1 MAFFGQGT
9 GLSRS
14 FCHGGILAEFNQNG
28 DLQSKIVVDWN
39 LNRCWIYTRHMNIY
53 QSPTLASI
61 LILVLVGIGI
71 TSVPVSA
78 HPPSL
83 FPSQYEDW
91 ELHGDPWLE
100 APAWENETDPFR
112 QIDDLLPTPNE
123 VRLASGAPGPDYWQQ
138 KVDYDIA
145 VRLDTEKHRLEGE
158 QTVTY
163 FNQSPHDLTY
173 LWVQLDQNRFRKESI
188 GRLGDT
194 APDLRRD
201 QSTRW
206 MRQQLE
212 RREFDGGVNITKVA
226 LSDGTPLDHVINGTM
241 MRIDLPAV
249 LAAGASI
256 QFEIDWN
263 SAIVPSSTMRA
274 RSGYEWFD
282 EDDNAIY
289 EIAQWFP
296 RMAPYTDGDGWQNK
310 QFQGES
316 EFALEFGDYDLAIT
330 VPETFVV
337 AASGELLNQ
346 DEVLTDVQR
355 ARLEEARTAD
365 RPMFVITPEEAQE
378 NEDRDHEIQSAGD
391 RGERTW
397 RFHAA
402 RVRDVAWAASP
413 KFAWDAWGVE
423 VPDTDGEISMA
434 MSFFPNEGEP
444 LWSRY
449 STQAVAQTIEVYSKH
464 TVPYPYPVAISVNGP
479 VGGMEYPMICFNG
492 PRPEEDGTYSER
504 TKWGLIGVIIHE
516 VGHNWFPMIIN
527 SDERQWTWMDEGMN
541 TFVQFLATEEWEPD
555 HSGRRGEAQDIVSY
569 MISERQRP
577 IMSHGESIIQKGN
590 NAYAKPS
597 VALNI
602 LRETVMGRELF
613 DHAFK
618 EYCRRWAFRAPEPGD
633 FFRTMDD
640 ASGVDLDWFWRGW
653 FYSTGHVDVAVE
665 RIFDYT
671 VEPRD
676 PSVRKPL
683 LQAERDAELP
693 SRSTARNV
701 DLPRRSERYP
711 ELLDFYSRFDEL
723 KVTEGDRRSFER
735 FMKQL
740 DDDDREVYETV
751 ASEPLHF
758 SIVRFRNHGG
768 LVMPLPLEITFAD
781 GTTEEVMLPVEIWKQ
796 DPSVATKMFTGPQPI
811 VRVRLDPYRELAD
824 ADRTNNIYPPEVIAG
839 RFGLVTRGSR
849 GNPMQADE
857 SQTGRKAIEEIARQ
871 IAVRLIPI
879 WDGLEI
885 DDRVSPLLASGR
897 LLESLD
903 SNLLVDPWGHP
914 LALEFSGVE
923 ERERGS
929 DAVLATL
936 RSSGQDEEAGTG
948 DDVALC
954 ILVDGRIIDAT
965 LIETPEN

>member
-1 MAFFGQGT
+1 MTKTQI
-9 GLSRS
+9 RS
-14 FCHGGILAEFNQNG
+14 
-28 DLQSKIVVDWN
+28 VVGV
-39 LNRCWIYTRHMNIY
+39 Y
-53 QSPTLASI
+53 TLA
-61 LILVLVGIGI
+61 LVGMVMS
-71 TSVPVSA
+71 TDVLSA

-83 FPSQYEDW
+83 FPSHYEQW
-91 ELHGDPWLE
+91 ELHDDPWLE

-173 LWVQLDQNRFRKESI
+173 LWVQLDQNRFRKDSI
-188 GRLGDT
+188 SRLGDT
-194 APDLRRD
+194 APDLRRE

-212 RREFDGGVNITKVA
+212 KRDFEGGVDITRVA
-226 LSDGTPLDHVINGTM
+226 LSDGTLLDHVINGTM
-241 MRIDLPAV
+241 MRIDRPAV
-249 LAAGASI
+249 LTAGASI
-256 QFEIDWN
+256 RFEIDWN

-274 RSGYEWFD
+274 RSGYEWFKD
-282 EDDNAIY
+282 DDNAIY

-378 NEDRDHEIQSAGD
+378 NEDRDHEVLLSGK

-397 RFHAA
+397 RFHAD

-423 VPDTDGEISMA
+423 VPETQGKIAMA

-449 STQAVAQTIEVYSKH
+449 STQAVAQTIEVYSKF

-590 NAYAKPS
+590 NAYAKPAT
-597 VALNI
+597 ALNV
-602 LRETVMGRELF
+602 LRETVLGRELF

-640 ASGVDLDWFWRGW
+640 ASGVDLDWFWRSW
-653 FYSTGHVDVAVE
+653 FYSTKHVDVEVE

-676 PSVRKPL
+676 PSIRKPML
-683 LQAERDAELP
+683 LAEREAELP
-693 SRSTARNV
+693 SRSTSRNA

-711 ELLDFYSRFDEL
+711 ELLDFYSQFEEL
-723 KVTEGDRRSFER
+723 EVTDGDRRSFER
-735 FMKQL
+735 FRMQL
-740 DDDDREVYETV
+740 EDEDREVFDAV
-751 ASEPLHF
+751 ASAPLHF
-758 SIVRFRNHGG
+758 SVVRFRNHGG
-768 LVMPLPLEITFAD
+768 IVMPLPLEIVFAD
-781 GTTEEVMLPVEIWKQ
+781 GTKEEVMLPVEIWKQ
-796 DPSVATKMFTGPQPI
+796 DPSVATKMFIGSQPI
-811 VRVRLDPYRELAD
+811 ARVRLDPYRELAD
-824 ADRTNNIYPPEVIAG
+824 ADRTNNIFPPEVIAG
-839 RFGLVTRGSR
+839 RFGLVTRR
-849 GNPMQADE
+849 GRSNPMQADQ
-857 SQTGRKAIEEIARQ
+857 SQTGRQSLNLIAREISAQ
-871 IAVRLIPI
+871 LIPV
-879 WDGLEI
+879 WDALDPES
-885 DDRVSPLLASGR
+885 RVSPLLASGK
-897 LLESLD
+897 LLEGLD
-903 SNLLVDPWGHP
+903 PELLVDPWGNA
-914 LALEFSGVE
+914 LTLEFSASTEIGQSSE
-923 ERERGS
+923 E
-929 DAVLATL
+929 VLATIH
-936 RSSGQDEEAGTG
+936 SSGQDEEAGST
-948 DDVALC
+948 DDVALA
-954 ILVDGRIIDAT
+954 ILMDGQIVDAAM
-965 LIETPEN
+965 IENKKEK